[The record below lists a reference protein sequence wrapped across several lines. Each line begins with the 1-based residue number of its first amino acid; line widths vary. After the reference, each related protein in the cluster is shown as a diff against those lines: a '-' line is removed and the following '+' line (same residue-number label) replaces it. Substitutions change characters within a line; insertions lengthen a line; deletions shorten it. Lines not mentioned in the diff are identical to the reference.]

1 MNEKSETHSGSSS
14 YIDFR
19 KVTDILLANI
29 YIKVVL
35 ASFQAVLL
43 MGVYIVTIIIITAV
57 IFF

>member
-1 MNEKSETHSGSSS
+1 MNEKWETHSGSSL

-35 ASFQAVLL
+35 ASFQLVLL
-43 MGVYIVTIIIITAV
+43 MGVYILTIIIITAV